1 MNVLSRLPL
10 CYTPCGKSV
19 ILWFGRCNVRK
30 RVKTG
35 LTIGVG
41 LVLLVFT
48 GCFFEKITWSP
59 DGRYVVYS
67 DYEKGKLWRWDSRT
81 GETQAVPLREST
93 ISEKKEAIDDS
104 VNSCRY
110 LPSGKQILVVTGKG
124 RDNDVCNQY
133 LLDVSTGLCDR
144 IASGTLLYF
153 DVSSDGNR
161 ILYMKTDKEKRR
173 TSLLEYTRRS
183 GERTLLSSKAELAFP
198 SMDPA
203 GKRILYSGENQ
214 GLCLLDSDKGTTR
227 SLLAGE
233 KRAYYWPRWM
243 DGRTVLYV
251 TKLEGQKPDLVGDLE
266 AYSLDDKTTRTL
278 CKNVH
283 LMYSPISFS
292 PDRKSVVVTAARVG
306 AGEEVDEDRMSI
318 WQVASANVTTGE
330 ITWLTDTPFG
340 ALDPVWSPDGK
351 RVAYLSAA
359 IEGGVLNV
367 VNLETRKTT
376 FTWRNEEEHLFAN
389 AESAAEA
396 GDSTRTLTGCSEL
409 IQRFPQSKMCNA
421 ARYRMTLTY
430 LGQPRQDLD
439 AAYQNWQKISDTK
452 LRGQIRPLFW
462 REEDRVATDPAED
475 WIQTYGTEAAQTEFK
490 LNTDLTRDLRALWV
504 RCGKE
509 RLYVRIDYASSS
521 DLTGLTFQ
529 DTLILLNSSG
539 AGGKGVRRISPSAE
553 WDRPPDR
560 QILIRH
566 WFESGDQSQYD
577 MEILNEKGEIIAR
590 YLASGFAPPANPLFE
605 ILYTIPET
613 NSVVYAL
620 SRGALGLTGPA
631 RDLGIQVCTFKGGIE
646 SVKGLERPRV
656 ASAGG
661 RTVCD
666 VADAFGAENTKDRIE
681 ADLKATA
688 NPAAP
693 AMIKG
698 VAGTIKVPATP
709 QPAPGSG

>member
-1 MNVLSRLPL
+1 
-10 CYTPCGKSV
+10 
-19 ILWFGRCNVRK
+19 
-30 RVKTG
+30 
-35 LTIGVG
+35 
-41 LVLLVFT
+41 
-48 GCFFEKITWSP
+48 
-59 DGRYVVYS
+59 
-67 DYEKGKLWRWDSRT
+67 
-81 GETQAVPLREST
+81 
-93 ISEKKEAIDDS
+93 
-104 VNSCRY
+104 
-110 LPSGKQILVVTGKG
+110 
-124 RDNDVCNQY
+124 
-133 LLDVSTGLCDR
+133 
-144 IASGTLLYF
+144 
-153 DVSSDGNR
+153 
-161 ILYMKTDKEKRR
+161 
-173 TSLLEYTRRS
+173 
-183 GERTLLSSKAELAFP
+183 
-198 SMDPA
+198 
-203 GKRILYSGENQ
+203 
-214 GLCLLDSDKGTTR
+214 
-227 SLLAGE
+227 
-233 KRAYYWPRWM
+233 M

-251 TKLEGQKPDLVGDLE
+251 TKLEDQKPDLVGDLE

-306 AGEEVDEDRMSI
+306 AGEEVDENRMGI

-340 ALDPVWSPDGK
+340 ALAPVWSPDGK

-367 VNLETRKTT
+367 VNLETRKTM

-396 GDSTRTLTGCSEL
+396 GDSTRTLTGCSDL

-430 LGQPRQDLD
+430 LGQPQQDLD

-452 LRGQIRPLFW
+452 LRDQIRPLFW

-475 WIQTYGTEAAQTEFK
+475 WIQTYGTEASQTEFK

-509 RLYVRIDYASSS
+509 RLYVRIDYGSDN

-529 DTLILLNSSG
+529 DTLILLRG
-539 AGGKGVRRISPSAE
+539 EDTRATMRRISPTAL
-553 WDRPPDR
+553 WDRPADR

-566 WFESGDQSQYD
+566 WFESGNQSQYD
-577 MEILNEKGEIIAR
+577 MEILNEKNEVIAR

-605 ILYTIPET
+605 RAYMVPET
-613 NSVVYAL
+613 NSVVYAV
-620 SRGALGLTGPA
+620 SRQTLGLVNSGNV
-631 RDLGIQVCTFKGGIE
+631 GIQVCTFKGGIE

-656 ASAGG
+656 ASADG

-681 ADLKATA
+681 ADLKANT

-693 AMIKG
+693 AVIKG

>member
-1 MNVLSRLPL
+1 MRRQ
-10 CYTPCGKSV
+10 
-19 ILWFGRCNVRK
+19 I
-30 RVKTG
+30 KTG

-41 LVLLVFT
+41 LVLLAFT
-48 GCFFEKITWSP
+48 GCFFEKIAWSP

-67 DYEKGKLWRWDSRT
+67 DYDKGKLWRWDSQT
-81 GETQAVPLREST
+81 GETQAVPLRESAAFG
-93 ISEKKEAIDDS
+93 KKEAIDDS

-124 RDNDVCNQY
+124 RDNDVCSHY
-133 LLDVSTGLCDR
+133 LLDVPTGLCDR
-144 IASGTLLYF
+144 IASDTLLYF

-161 ILYMKTDKEKRR
+161 ILYMKTDKEKHR
-173 TSLLEYTRRS
+173 TRLLEYTRGS

-198 SMDPA
+198 SLDPA
-203 GKRILYSGENQ
+203 GKRVLYSGENQ

-243 DGRTVLYV
+243 DEKTALYV
-251 TKLEGQKPDLVGDLE
+251 TKLEDQKPDMVGELQ
-266 AYSLDDKTTRTL
+266 AYSLEDKTTRTL
-278 CKNVH
+278 CSNVYF
-283 LMYSPISFS
+283 MYSPLSFS
-292 PDRKSVVVTAARVG
+292 PDRKSVVVIAARVG
-306 AGEEVDEDRMSI
+306 AGEKIDENEGKI
-318 WQVASANVTTGE
+318 WQIAAVNIATGE
-330 ITWLTDTPFG
+330 VTWLTNSPFG
-340 ALDPVWSPDGK
+340 ALAPVWSPDGK

-376 FTWRNEEEHLFAN
+376 FTWRSEDEKLFAN

-409 IQRFPQSKMCNA
+409 IQRFPQSKMCDA

-430 LGQPRQDLD
+430 LGQPQQDLD
-439 AAYQNWQKISDTK
+439 AAYQNWQKISDNK
-452 LRGQIRPLFW
+452 LRDQIRPLFW

-490 LNTDLTRDLRALWV
+490 FNTDLTRDLRALWV

-509 RLYVRIDYASSS
+509 RLYLRIDYGSDN

-529 DTLILLNSSG
+529 DTLILLRG
-539 AGGKGVRRISPSAE
+539 EDTRATMRRISPTAL
-553 WDRPPDR
+553 WDRPTDR

-566 WFESGDQSQYD
+566 WFESGNQSQYD

-605 ILYTIPET
+605 MVYTIPET
-613 NSVVYAL
+613 NSVVYAV
-620 SRGALGLTGPA
+620 SRQTLGLVNSGNV
-631 RDLGIQVCTFKGGIE
+631 GIQVCTFKGGIE
-646 SVKGLERPRV
+646 SVKGLEGPRV
-656 ASAGG
+656 ASVGG

-681 ADLKATA
+681 TDLKANT

-693 AMIKG
+693 VVIKG

>member
-1 MNVLSRLPL
+1 MRRQ
-10 CYTPCGKSV
+10 
-19 ILWFGRCNVRK
+19 I
-30 RVKTG
+30 KTG

-41 LVLLVFT
+41 LVLAAFT

-67 DYEKGKLWRWDSRT
+67 DYDKCQLWRWDSRT

-93 ISEKKEAIDDS
+93 AAGTQEGIDES

-110 LPSGKQILVVTGKG
+110 LPSGKHILVVTGKG

-133 LLDVSTGLCDR
+133 LLDVRTGLCDR

-161 ILYMKTDKEKRR
+161 ILYMKTDKEKHR

-233 KRAYYWPRWM
+233 KRVYYWPRWM

-251 TKLEGQKPDLVGDLE
+251 TKLEDQKPDLVGDLE

-306 AGEEVDEDRMSI
+306 AGEEVDENRMGI

-340 ALDPVWSPDGK
+340 ALAPVWSPDGK

-367 VNLETRKTT
+367 VNLETRKTM

-396 GDSTRTLTGCSEL
+396 GDSTRTLTGCSDL

-430 LGQPRQDLD
+430 LGQPQQDLD

-452 LRGQIRPLFW
+452 LRDQIRPLFW

-475 WIQTYGTEAAQTEFK
+475 WIQTYGTEASQTEFK

-509 RLYVRIDYASSS
+509 RLYVRIDYGSDN

-529 DTLILLNSSG
+529 DTLILLRG
-539 AGGKGVRRISPSAE
+539 EDTRATMRRISPTAL
-553 WDRPPDR
+553 WDRPADR

-566 WFESGDQSQYD
+566 WFESGNQSQYD
-577 MEILNEKGEIIAR
+577 MEILNEKNEVIAR

-605 ILYTIPET
+605 RAYMVPET
-613 NSVVYAL
+613 NSVVYAV
-620 SRGALGLTGPA
+620 SRQTLGLVNSGNV
-631 RDLGIQVCTFKGGIE
+631 GIQVCTFKGGIE

-656 ASAGG
+656 ASADG

-681 ADLKATA
+681 ADLKANT

-693 AMIKG
+693 AVIKG